1 MIDTLASLARTHA
14 RTNADRPAITYRD
27 RTGEDRTMTYAEL
40 DARSS
45 RVAQALLASGVR
57 AGDRVA
63 FLDKNT
69 PEFFEVQLGAAK
81 IGAVMVA
88 VNWRLA
94 PPEIAFT
101 VNDACAP
108 VIVVGEEFRPA
119 VDACRDA
126 LQTVKEVVV
135 VGDVYEAWIGG
146 HPATD
151 PGFESTP
158 DDIGVQFY
166 TSGTTGVPKGVMLSN
181 RSLFGMMDFVR
192 DEWGIDE
199 HSMCM
204 VAMPL
209 FHVAGAGWAL
219 CGLTLAA
226 HNVLLREVD
235 LARIVDDLQRYR
247 VTHAVFVP
255 AVLQFLLITPGV
267 ETADFSALRHIIYGA
282 SPISED
288 VLVRSIERFA
298 CSFTQ
303 AYGLTETNGAIV
315 TLPPSDHDVAGPHAH
330 RLRSAGVPLP
340 GVELLVVDD
349 RDEPVPTGEVGE
361 IWIRSGQNMV
371 GYWNRPD
378 DTAAALRPDGWLRS
392 GDAGYLDRDGYLY
405 IHDRVKDMIV
415 SGGENIY
422 PAEVESVLMAHPG
435 VADAAVIGVPHDTW
449 GETVKA
455 VVVRAP
461 AGAAETAGGPGDLE
475 GDGALDEA
483 GLLAFCRERLAHYKC
498 PTSVDWVDAL
508 PRNPTGKILK
518 RELREPYWAG
528 RDRRV
533 N

>member
-1 MIDTLASLARTHA
+1 MIDTLASLARTNA
-14 RTNADRPAITYRD
+14 RTHADLPAISFRD
-27 RTGEDRTMTYAEL
+27 RGGEDRTMTYAEL

-45 RVAQALLASGVR
+45 RVAQALLGSGVR
-57 AGDRVA
+57 SGDRVA

-81 IGAVMVA
+81 LGAVMVA

-101 VNDACAP
+101 VNDARAP
-108 VIVVGEEFRPA
+108 LLVAGEEFRPA

-126 LQTVKEVVV
+126 LETVTTVVT
-135 VGDVYEAWIGG
+135 VGEQYDAWIAGY
-146 HPATD
+146 PATD
-151 PGFESTP
+151 PGFEATP
-158 DDIGVQFY
+158 DDVGVQFY

-192 DEWGIDE
+192 DEWGVDE
-199 HSMCM
+199 RSVCM

-219 CGLTLAA
+219 CGLTLAS

-235 LARIVDDLQRYR
+235 LARILHDLQRYR

-255 AVLQFLLITPGV
+255 AVLQFLLITPGI

-288 VLVRSIERFA
+288 VLVRSIERFGCA
-298 CSFTQ
+298 FTQ
-303 AYGLTETNGAIV
+303 AYGLTETNGAV
-315 TLPPSDHDVAGPHAH
+315 VALRPDDHDVGGPRAH
-330 RLRSAGVPLP
+330 RLRAAGLPLP
-340 GVELLVVDD
+340 GVELRVVDD
-349 RDEPVPTGEVGE
+349 RDERAPTGEVGE
-361 IWIRSGQNMV
+361 VWIRSGQNMV

-378 DTAAALRPDGWLRS
+378 ETAATLRPDGWLRS
-392 GDAGYLDRDGYLY
+392 GDAGYLDEDGYLY

-435 VADAAVIGVPHDTW
+435 VADAAVIGVPDEKW

-455 VVVRAP
+455 IVVPAP
-461 AGAAETAGGPGDLE
+461 AAPCETGS
-475 GDGALDEA
+475 GALDDA
-483 GLLAFCRERLAHYKC
+483 ALLEFCRARLAHYKC
-498 PTSVDWVDAL
+498 PTSVDWAEAL
-508 PRNPTGKILK
+508 PRNPSGKILK

-528 RDRRV
+528 RERRV